1 MTDIVER
8 LRSKFNAWNSPLS
21 EGLPD
26 GAVVLLDAADE
37 IERLRGAHQ
46 PEGKAEAVGEYELA
60 ETVHGEIVR
69 IVKRHNPLKEAI
81 QPSGQTLPKPG
92 RNDGGEPCGE
102 CHLQPGETCDI
113 CGAAQPSGQ
122 TRAGIERL
130 RGRGVFGDDGV
141 PRLLLPQLRAEIIEE
156 CAKVAEA
163 WDGKPCGP
171 ASGWTDD
178 QRDYYDAGQ
187 LDASSSIVRAIRA
200 LAAQGEK

>member
-8 LRSKFNAWNSPLS
+8 LRELHGQTDAYANNRHHSFVTIQQMARESAALH
-21 EGLPD
+21 EE
-26 GAVVLLDAADE
+26 AADE
-37 IERLRGAHQ
+37 
-46 PEGKAEAVGEYELA
+46 
-60 ETVHGEIVR
+60 
-69 IVKRHNPLKEAI
+69 
-81 QPSGQTLPKPG
+81 
-92 RNDGGEPCGE
+92 
-102 CHLQPGETCDI
+102 
-113 CGAAQPSGQ
+113 
-122 TRAGIERL
+122 IERL

-200 LAAQGEK
+200 FAAQGKE